1 MSIFQNVEQATVD
14 AEEGVI
20 RRWSGKWI
28 LGGLLLI
35 VTVLTVG
42 LYYFYHPYA
51 ELTADTPGYLE
62 FVRQLRE
69 TGNPINV
76 FRLPTYPL
84 FILLITLIAG
94 PDNLFAVSVVQGM
107 LYILAVLECY
117 LLAYLIFKR
126 AWLAFVLSLLL
137 ATNVILISYSKIL
150 MTEGISLWL
159 LITSILLAVRI
170 LQSGHWRL
178 LKWLNLCLV
187 LLFFTRPE
195 WAAFPVLLYAYLLW
209 MRCGRDKLRPLLM
222 RLGLT
227 LALLYT
233 LLGGYV
239 IGNLIINHYP
249 GLTYVENM
257 NLIGKVM
264 QYQMQNE
271 APPQYEQ
278 LRRVIDDNVKHAHLT
293 PYQLVARHPELG
305 RDNGRVLGDF
315 ARAIILRHPF
325 EFGLKTVPM
334 LFASLTSYYP
344 VNTVPPPPGG
354 PRHDWS
360 ERSVN
365 ALLSFHRMLYASN
378 TLFPYCALLWLVLLC
393 WPRTRRQWSVQ
404 AMGLLTLTVLFA
416 WALTTLGGYFLSDLM
431 RVHIVFD
438 PLITLTV
445 WGTILALPT
454 LLFDRHQG
462 KFSRGPLLS
471 IL

>member
-1 MSIFQNVEQATVD
+1 MRIFQHVEQAAVD
-14 AEEGVI
+14 AEEVAT
-20 RRWSGKWI
+20 RRWRWSGKWI
-28 LGGLLLI
+28 LSGLLL
-35 VTVLTVG
+35 VVAVLTVG
-42 LYYFYHPYA
+42 LYYFYHPYT

-84 FILLITLIAG
+84 FILVITLIAG
-94 PDNLFAVSVVQGM
+94 PANLFAVSIVQGM
-107 LYILAVLECY
+107 LYILAVLEFY
-117 LLAYLIFKR
+117 LLTCLIFQR

-137 ATNVILISYSKIL
+137 ATNVILISYSKLL

-159 LITSILLAVRI
+159 LITISLLAVRI
-170 LQSGHWRL
+170 LQGGNWRL
-178 LKWLNLCLV
+178 LKWLALCLA

-195 WAAFPVLLYAYLLW
+195 WAAFPILIYVYLLW
-209 MRCGRDKLRPLLM
+209 MRYRRGQLRPLLV
-222 RLGLT
+222 RLGLS

-239 IGNLIINHYP
+239 LGNLIINHYP

-257 NLIGKVM
+257 NLVGKVM

-278 LRRVIDDNVKHAHLT
+278 VRRVIDDNVTHTHLT
-293 PYQLVARHPELG
+293 PYQLVARHPEFG

-315 ARAIILRHPF
+315 ARAIILRHPL

-344 VNTVPPPPGG
+344 VNTMSPPPGG

-360 ERSVN
+360 EQGVN
-365 ALLSFHRMLYASN
+365 ALLSVHRMLYASN
-378 TLFPYCALLWLVLLC
+378 ALFPYCALIWLALLC
-393 WPRTRRQWSVQ
+393 WPCTRRQWSVQ
-404 AMGLLTLTVLFA
+404 AMGLLVLTVLFV
-416 WALTTLGGYFLSDLM
+416 WTLTTLGGYFLSDLM

-445 WGTILALPT
+445 WGTILGIPT
-454 LLFDRHQG
+454 LLPARRRTWII
-462 KFSRGPLLS
+462 S
-471 IL
+471 